1 MAIQD
6 VWLWEMEMCCD
17 MQLEALRNK
26 VGEYRGK
33 QLAPGT
39 IIDSSMR
46 ACPIDETLFEGL
58 DFHIQ
63 VLENGSLE
71 VVGRVLYW
79 HPTDGGWDKIVS
91 LKIFATWEA
100 CIQWLQDENCASRRE
115 CARILKEKGR

>member
-71 VVGRVLYW
+71 VVGRVLLRTMKTMN
-79 HPTDGGWDKIVS
+79 PG
-91 LKIFATWEA
+91 
-100 CIQWLQDENCASRRE
+100 RRNT
-115 CARILKEKGR
+115 RPPK

>member
-1 MAIQD
+1 
-6 VWLWEMEMCCD
+6 ME
-17 MQLEALRNK
+17 LEALRNK

-71 VVGRVLYW
+71 VIGRVLYW
-79 HPTDGGWDKIVS
+79 HPTDGSWDKTVS
-91 LKIFATWEA
+91 LKTFTTLEA
-100 CIQWLQDENCASRRE
+100 CIQWLQDENYASRRE